1 MLDVITLIDG
11 IFKIKKMKRIGIT
24 VKISGSLFSNGI
36 NQNALYLGMVL
47 RKSGYIVDLICS
59 DQKTY
64 DEINKY
70 KSDLN
75 VTILD
80 KSYIRKYDLIIQLGF
95 TVDKLHFNNWKSNNK
110 NLKLVAYQCG
120 NHYLITTEKVLFQKD
135 SEIKTFSD
143 NEKFSQTPHQVWS
156 IPQMENSNYNFYQFY
171 NKQDNVTVVPFI
183 WDPFVVESTF
193 KERNKD
199 VYTVREIQ
207 RCSVMEPNISVM
219 KNVVMPTIILEKN
232 QKSNPLKEIYYF
244 GADVIKNSKPFI
256 DFIKSTEIYKK
267 NIVSIENRYW
277 TSKILPDYT
286 DFVLSWQWEN
296 NLNYLWLDVAWMGYP
311 IVHNGSLCQDVGYY
325 YEGFNADDAV
335 NKIDEVIKT
344 HNDKHKEYIQNNR
357 EIIKRYTK
365 ENQTLVD
372 QYKMLVENVLNN
384 KFVRMTYKWEE
395 NKVY

>member
-1 MLDVITLIDG
+1 
-11 IFKIKKMKRIGIT
+11 MKRIGIT
-24 VKISGSLFSNGI
+24 VKINGSLFSNGI
-36 NQNALYLGMVL
+36 NQNALYLARVL
-47 RKSGYIVDLICS
+47 KKSGYIVDLICA

-64 DEINKY
+64 DEIKQYETEIN
-70 KSDLN
+70 LFP
-75 VTILD
+75 LD
-80 KSYIRKYDLIIQLGF
+80 KSYNIRYNLIIQLGL
-95 TVDKLHFNNWKSNNK
+95 TVHRSQFKNWKLKNNDV
-110 NLKLVAYQCG
+110 KLVAYECG
-120 NHYLITTEKVLFQKD
+120 NHYLINTERILFHKD
-135 SEIKTFSD
+135 MESNSFRASNELVEI
-143 NEKFSQTPHQVWS
+143 PHQVWS
-156 IPQMENSNYNFYQFY
+156 IPQMENTNYSFYQFY
-171 NKQDNVTVVPFI
+171 TKQDKVTVVPFI
-183 WDPFVVESTF
+183 WDPFVIESTF
-193 KERNKD
+193 KQRGKGIYEPRD
-199 VYTVREIQ
+199 IE

-219 KNVVMPTIILEKN
+219 KNVVMPTIILEKS
-232 QKSNPLKEIYYF
+232 QKTNPLREVYYF

-256 DFIKSTEIYKK
+256 DFIKSTNLFKDK
-267 NIVSIENRYW
+267 IVSVENRFW
-277 TSKILPDYT
+277 TSKILPDHT

-357 EIIKRYTK
+357 EIIKRYTQ

-384 KFVRMTYKWEE
+384 KFVRMSYKWEE